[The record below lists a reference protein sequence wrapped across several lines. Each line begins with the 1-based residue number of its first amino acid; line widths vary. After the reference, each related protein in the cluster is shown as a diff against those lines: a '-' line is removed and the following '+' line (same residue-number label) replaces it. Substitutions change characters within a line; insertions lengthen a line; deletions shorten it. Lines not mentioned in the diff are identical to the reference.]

1 MAVALNAAPSYDP
14 DAEQGDMTF
23 RWLCSRSDGLDCRTA
38 QGTLLSSRMTGSS
51 LAGIRLQA
59 VEGDT
64 LCYTFTMSVTKGARV
79 ASTSTTVSVLP
90 LVAEGAAAPPAV
102 TIAPLLPR
110 VAANKKLTLLGVVE
124 APNTSEV
131 ALRWTAVPI
140 AAELVPPSP
149 LYRASRWS
157 SPPLDLA
164 VVARSPLDGINLVLK
179 PDSLTCGSAY
189 RFTLTAVDAASP
201 PEGVSTYIDLEVNT
215 PPTGGGL
222 VCSQAEGYVLSTKF
236 DFKAEDWQDDDPPL
250 LYQLKYRVVG
260 GNSTAWTPIGSPT
273 PETAFSKQLPVAGLA
288 AFDHLVSL
296 QLSVKDNLE
305 GVATSVVNVTVNEMM
320 TEQMDD
326 EEKDAMLGGLLASG
340 ANDLANGD
348 VEASMVMVTGLA
360 HMANAD
366 PEAEARRRRR
376 RRRRRLL
383 SGGSDS
389 DAQGGEDMRGMMMGM
404 VGTALSVLPPSMET
418 LDWMAETAAT
428 VVDSPTAV
436 SASTRD
442 GTFGVLGSLVGQV
455 NTTEEASMA
464 PSAAASVTSG
474 LNSLMLSMGA
484 EVTGS
489 SDSEEEEWESD
500 SEYAASE
507 SEEVTRN
514 AAQAVGILNNVATS
528 LVKGLAPGEAP
539 QELVS
544 DTLTAKVQNAGALD
558 NPACPLFGGA
568 LEAAGGAGAVTLPLS
583 LKDAGVANAG
593 DAVVLR
599 LVSVAVSPHSPNAS
613 NAANATTRSSTRPGS
628 GVLTIAMES
637 ASSSQPLVVK
647 VSVSCLYPPAP
658 APCGV
663 GMPEKCQQRI
673 SSHSPSLRSDVL
685 AVCVRARRD

>member
-14 DAEQGDMTF
+14 DAEPGAMAF
-23 RWLCSRSDGLDCRTA
+23 RWLCSRSDGLDCRSA
-38 QGTLLSSRMTGSS
+38 QGALLPSRMTNSS

-79 ASTSTTVSVLP
+79 ASTSTTVSILP

-124 APNTSEV
+124 AANASEV
-131 ALRWTAVPI
+131 ALRWTAVPVT
-140 AAELVPPSP
+140 AELVPPSP
-149 LYRASRWS
+149 LYRASRPS
-157 SPPLDLA
+157 SPLDLTM
-164 VVARSPLDGINLVLK
+164 VASTPLDGINLVLK
-179 PDSLTCGSAY
+179 PDSLTCGAAY

-273 PETAFSKQLPVAGLA
+273 PEREFSKQLPVAGLA

-436 SASTRD
+436 SASTRG
-442 GTFGVLGSLVGQV
+442 GTFGVLGSLVSLV
-455 NTTEEASMA
+455 NTTEQASLA
-464 PSAAASVTSG
+464 PSAAASVTQG
-474 LNSLMLSMGA
+474 LNSLMLSMSA
-484 EVTGS
+484 EATGE
-489 SDSEEEEWESD
+489 EEEEWD

-514 AAQAVGILNNVATS
+514 AAQAVGILNDAATS